1 MSKEN
6 KMVFIEEIKQL
17 LQSAKERAVVAIN
30 TTMVYTYYEIG
41 RRIVNEEQNGKNR
54 AKYGEEILQKLSLAL
69 TKEFGKGYSYRNL
82 KMIRQFYIVYSHD
95 QIRQTAFAQS
105 QHYPATIEGRRF
117 YLSWGHYIKLMRISN
132 IDERHF
138 YEIESYANKWSVR
151 ELNRQFDSSLYERLA
166 LSMDKEKVKQLAQ
179 VGQVIEKPIDAIK
192 SPLVLNFL
200 ELKEEKMYTEKDLE
214 AKIINKLQ
222 DFLLE
227 LGKGFTFVKRQMRLS
242 FDDQNYYADLVFYH
256 RFLRCFVVIDLK
268 IGQLKHQ
275 DIGQM
280 QMYVNYF
287 DRFVRTPN
295 ENKTI
300 GILLCKDKNASVVE
314 LTLPEDNNQIFASE
328 YEINLPSKE
337 QLKNL
342 LEDK

>member
-1 MSKEN
+1 
-6 KMVFIEEIKQL
+6 
-17 LQSAKERAVVAIN
+17 
-30 TTMVYTYYEIG
+30 
-41 RRIVNEEQNGKNR
+41 
-54 AKYGEEILQKLSLAL
+54 
-69 TKEFGKGYSYRNL
+69 
-82 KMIRQFYIVYSHD
+82 
-95 QIRQTAFAQS
+95 
-105 QHYPATIEGRRF
+105 
-117 YLSWGHYIKLMRISN
+117 MRISN
-132 IDERHF
+132 IEERHF
-138 YEIESYANKWSVR
+138 YEIESYVNKWSVR
-151 ELNRQFDSSLYERLA
+151 ELNRQYDSSLYERLA
-166 LSMDKEKVKQLAQ
+166 LSMDKEKVKQLSQ
-179 VGQVIEKPIDAIK
+179 IGHVIEKPIDAIK

-200 ELKEEKMYTEKDLE
+200 ELKEENNYTEKELE
-214 AKIINKLQ
+214 TKIINKLQ

-242 FDDQNYYADLVFYH
+242 FDEQNYYADLVFYH

-280 QMYVNYF
+280 QMYINYF
-287 DRFVRTPN
+287 DRFVKTPD

-314 LTLPEDNNQIFASE
+314 LTLPEDDEQIFASE

-342 LEDK
+342 LEDR

>member
-1 MSKEN
+1 
-6 KMVFIEEIKQL
+6 
-17 LQSAKERAVVAIN
+17 
-30 TTMVYTYYEIG
+30 
-41 RRIVNEEQNGKNR
+41 
-54 AKYGEEILQKLSLAL
+54 
-69 TKEFGKGYSYRNL
+69 
-82 KMIRQFYIVYSHD
+82 
-95 QIRQTAFAQS
+95 
-105 QHYPATIEGRRF
+105 
-117 YLSWGHYIKLMRISN
+117 MRISN
-132 IDERHF
+132 IEERHF
-138 YEIESYANKWSVR
+138 YEIESYVNKWSVR
-151 ELNRQFDSSLYERLA
+151 ELNRQYDSSLYERLA
-166 LSMDKEKVKQLAQ
+166 LSMDKEKVKQLSQ
-179 VGQVIEKPIDAIK
+179 IGHVIEKPIDAIK

-200 ELKEEKMYTEKDLE
+200 ELKEENNCTEKELE
-214 AKIINKLQ
+214 TKIINKLQ

-242 FDDQNYYADLVFYH
+242 FDEQNYYADLVFYH

-280 QMYVNYF
+280 QMYINYF
-287 DRFVRTPN
+287 DRFVKTPD

-314 LTLPEDNNQIFASE
+314 LTLPEDDEQIFASE

-342 LEDK
+342 LEDR